1 MRRPG
6 ADAMFKLLR
15 FYSLMSFIAVLGAA
29 MLIGLVYRQV
39 AIQGLMQLAE
49 RNNLTLARTA
59 LNAVKP
65 QLVGYLDQYGGAGVI
80 KVGHAPPPPELAD
93 AIRTLMQES
102 AVLRIKIY
110 NRHGT
115 VVFST
120 KTSQIGADQR
130 NNAGFRSAISGRVAN
145 TLIYRDSFNAFD
157 EASEEDNLMQTYIPV
172 RASATD
178 PVQGVFEIYTDV
190 NDLVQQNER
199 TEFIIMAGSF
209 TIMAALYGI
218 LLLVVRRARN
228 IIVLQHQTIRERT
241 ETLEILS
248 SRMLKSEES
257 QKKKIAVELHEGL
270 AQTLSAVKLALE
282 TNRRRVADDDTIGR
296 TMAAIIPTLQSAIED
311 VRTIA
316 TELRPSS
323 IDDLGLLPTIT
334 AVSRTFRQQHPAI
347 DIRQEL
353 AVQEKDIPA
362 ALKVILYR
370 IVVLALDDIALHS
383 DSDRV
388 TIALRRQGDILTLL
402 VDDTPSATE
411 ASATTLVALGAQSE
425 ARFEKMLELVT
436 LSGGSFASA
445 RPAAGRILL
454 RATWNTWS
462 AHTQ

>member
-1 MRRPG
+1 
-6 ADAMFKLLR
+6 MFKLLR
-15 FYSLMSFIAVLGAA
+15 FYSLMSFIAVLGTAL
-29 MLIGLVYRQV
+29 LIGLVYRQV

-59 LNAVKP
+59 LNSVKP
-65 QLVGYLDQYGGAGVI
+65 QLIAYLDAQGSTGLV
-80 KVGHAPPPPELAD
+80 KVGNAAPPPELAA
-93 AIRTLMQES
+93 AIRSLMQES

-130 NNAGFRSAISGRVAN
+130 NNDGFRSAIGGRVAN

-157 EASEEDNLMQTYIPV
+157 EATEEDNLMQTYVPV

-190 NDLVQQNER
+190 NDLVHQNER
-199 TEFIIMAGSF
+199 TEFFIMAASF
-209 TIMAALYGI
+209 TIMTALYAI

-228 IIVLQHQTIRERT
+228 IIELQHQTIRERT

-248 SRMLKSEES
+248 SRMLKSEET

-282 TNRRRVADDDTIGR
+282 ANRTRVADDDTIGR
-296 TMAAIIPTLQSAIED
+296 SMAAIIPTLQSAIED

-334 AVSRTFRQQHPAI
+334 AVTRAFRQQHP
-347 DIRQEL
+347 RVQVHQEL

-402 VDDTPSATE
+402 VDDTPSTAAE
-411 ASATTLVALGAQSE
+411 AEAATTLIALDAHTE
-425 ARFEKMLELVT
+425 ARFEKMLELAT

-462 AHTQ
+462 AQAQ